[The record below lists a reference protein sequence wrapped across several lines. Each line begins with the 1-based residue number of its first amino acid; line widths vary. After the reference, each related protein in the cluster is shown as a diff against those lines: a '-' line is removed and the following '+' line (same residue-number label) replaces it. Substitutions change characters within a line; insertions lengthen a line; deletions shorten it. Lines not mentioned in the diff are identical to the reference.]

1 LADDLIARLQRRAA
15 LCCLI
20 MAVLATALARSLWWG
35 AAVVGGGLLIGISF
49 LSIGSSVDQIA
60 ARRRVAFALLKLAGR
75 YALLG
80 FLAYV
85 MIARLRLPPL
95 GLIAG
100 ASSVMAA
107 AVLEAAGLLRKKHE
121 AVGLARKKNT

>member
-1 LADDLIARLQRRAA
+1 VIERVQRNAVVACLAMAAIAAA
-15 LCCLI
+15 I
-20 MAVLATALARSLWWG
+20 SRSWAAPAAVL
-35 AAVVGGGLLIGISF
+35 GGGVLIGISF
-49 LSIGSSVDQIA
+49 VSIQGALGAFS
-60 ARRRVAFALLKLAGR
+60 ARRRVAFALLKAAGR

-100 ASSVMAA
+100 VSSVVA
-107 AVLEAAGLLRKKHE
+107 AVLVE
-121 AVGLARKKNT
+121 AVRLLVKRR